1 MLGTTVAGRYEIEA
15 QIGVGGMGIV
25 YRAHDTRLRRDV
37 ALKVIA
43 PHLMQQESA
52 RVRFL
57 REAQALAG
65 LMHPHIVT
73 IFDMA
78 EDADSNTVFL
88 VMELL
93 SGHSLR
99 EYLSDGTCPDTPE
112 CPRFSA
118 IAVPLCRALEAAHK
132 RGVLHRDIKPENIFV
147 CDDGELKLMD
157 FGLARLLGDMSKNQ
171 SSTVAGTLAYM
182 APEQLRGDK
191 LDART
196 DLYAL
201 GAVFFEFVTGTQPFM
216 GDNPG
221 TVLLKHLTEPPPHL
235 RDRLTALVN
244 ANDEATLNA
253 LDDLITRLM
262 AKDAGERPVSAAE
275 VRGVLEQS
283 LPGSDTLAFAVD
295 RLLAA
300 QGEKGA
306 NAAHNVTQFM
316 PSSPVSVPTY
326 EIAAR
331 LTSRQT
337 VELPPTVAQQPT
349 SPVLTPV
356 ASNAQ
361 PVEFL
366 PENPIT
372 SEAAPAWKRR
382 SVVVTGISLLGAASV
397 LAAVRVLPHAVRASE
412 PPTSAPLTY
421 KQREAAVKGNPAIN
435 PAPPAS
441 SGSSAVASHIMPQ
454 PPPAPSLVSKTGDS
468 IHPPKPAGT
477 AVSGE
482 NRVGASAIG
491 SQTGKTVSSPAKTA
505 SGANAKS
512 AGATATDKERD
523 EWRRKQEDELALIKS
538 LRQELEAARTLK
550 TSSDTSLKA
559 GAHKV
564 APSAS
569 SAKNGAKPVKLPPL
583 PSVAEEA
590 KPPLVIGMKVARVER
605 SDNKAI
611 HISLQNDVDCY
622 AYFYLLPPGA
632 HEAAR
637 LFAGYEYFAAAP
649 KTPYAIQ
656 LLLPRNIPNSRGR
669 ILIVAAKKELKSL
682 PSSFTLS
689 PLPPAAIAAN
699 MTGEQRQQIV
709 RQNIH
714 QFSDQVAQLL
724 AASRVLQGGQLMQP
738 HDVVI
743 RLIGGNP
750 MVSGRNPDGS
760 RRNPNGFR
768 RGASQPLSRGR
779 RNLPPPA
786 EVGETSAA
794 H

>member
-78 EDADSNTVFL
+78 EDSDSNTVFL

-99 EYLSDGTCPDTPE
+99 EFLSDGTCPNTPD
-112 CPRFSA
+112 CPRFSD
-118 IAVPLCRALEAAHK
+118 IALPLCRALEAAHR

-201 GAVFFEFVTGTQPFM
+201 GAVFFEFVTGTQPFQ

-235 RDRLTALVN
+235 RDRLPAPVN
-244 ANDEATLNA
+244 ENDEATLNA

-262 AKDAGERPVSAAE
+262 AKDAAERPASAGE
-275 VRGVLEQS
+275 VRDALAQVQ
-283 LPGSDTLAFAVD
+283 PGRDTLAFAID

-300 QGEKGA
+300 QDTRDAGA
-306 NAAHNVTQFM
+306 AYSMTQSM
-316 PSSPVSVPTY
+316 PPVSIPT
-326 EIAAR
+326 EVLAAQ
-331 LTSRQT
+331 LAPRQT
-337 VELPPTVAQQPT
+337 TELAQDTEQPAPSALTPAGSPSQPT
-349 SPVLTPV
+349 
-356 ASNAQ
+356 AS
-361 PVEFL
+361 L
-366 PENPIT
+366 PEHPP
-372 SEAAPAWKRR
+372 APKALPAWKRR
-382 SVVVTGISLLGAASV
+382 GAVVVGIGLLSAASV
-397 LAAVRVLPHAVRASE
+397 LAAVQLLPHSDTNSDSPGSVSASGRRQSGA
-412 PPTSAPLTY
+412 TQGVTVVGSALP
-421 KQREAAVKGNPAIN
+421 V
-435 PAPPAS
+435 S
-441 SGSSAVASHIMPQ
+441 SGSSATAVPKST
-454 PPPAPSLVSKTGDS
+454 PPTFSAPLLVSKTGGS
-468 IHPPKPAGT
+468 ASPVRQPLNPNVSTPAGNSHT
-477 AVSGE
+477 PAKATGAAVG
-482 NRVGASAIG
+482 
-491 SQTGKTVSSPAKTA
+491 KTA
-505 SGANAKS
+505 SAPNPRPAASPLASNNAELEAS
-512 AGATATDKERD
+512 
-523 EWRRKQEDELALIKS
+523 RRGQEALIKK
-538 LRQELEAARTLK
+538 LQQELEAERARK
-550 TSSDTSLKA
+550 TAVGVKTKTIVSGTVPPVSSVNKS
-559 GAHKV
+559 V
-564 APSAS
+564 
-569 SAKNGAKPVKLPPL
+569 KPVKLPPL
-583 PSVAEEA
+583 PSVADEA
-590 KPPLVIGMKVARVER
+590 TPPLVIGIRVRRLER
-605 SDNKAI
+605 GDPKAI
-611 HISLQNDVDCY
+611 HISLQNDADCY
-622 AYFYLLPPGA
+622 AYFYLLPPSGHTA
-632 HEAAR
+632 TR

-649 KTPYAIQ
+649 KAPYTLS
-656 LLLPRNIPNSRGR
+656 LLLPHSISSSRGD
-669 ILIVAAKKELKSL
+669 ILIVAAKKELKNL
-682 PSSFTLS
+682 PSSFDLQ
-689 PLPPAAIAAN
+689 PPQTRPITPE
-699 MTGEQRQQIV
+699 MSREQSLQIV

-714 QFSDQVAQLL
+714 QFSDQVAQQL
-724 AASRVLQGGQLMQP
+724 AASQTLQGGQLLQP
-738 HDVVI
+738 HNVFVH
-743 RLIGGNP
+743 LIGNFAL
-750 MVSGRNPDGS
+750 VSGRSPDGS
-760 RRNPNGFR
+760 RRNSNGPR
-768 RGASQPLSRGR
+768 RGGGRSPLQGR

-786 EVGETSAA
+786 ESGNTGAT